1 VRDEVAFGA
10 PFQAEVRG
18 MGSIELYPVIDAPA
32 SGGSGAGGSRG
43 DGAAGGPSGTRG

>member
-1 VRDEVAFGA
+1 
-10 PFQAEVRG
+10 

-32 SGGSGAGGSRG
+32 SGGSGAVSSGAGGSRG